1 MGAAYY
7 IVLDREIAGLDPFV
21 NGKAI
26 ARESERLAQVTQNLG
41 LRDVNE
47 FVSADPDELMSIAE
61 ELGVELPNE
70 PPAETWFAPEEG
82 LNWTSQLESHLIDNP
97 QDVGNASAVLEDLAE
112 YRNLLIAAQTHA
124 ARWHFAVDY

>member
-26 ARESERLAQVTQNLG
+26 ARESERLAQVTQQLG

-47 FVSADPDELMSIAE
+47 FVSADPDELLAIAE
-61 ELGVELPNE
+61 ELGVELPHA
-70 PPAETWFAPEEG
+70 PPPEAWFAPEEG
-82 LNWTSQLESHLIDNP
+82 LSWIARLQSHLVDNP
-97 QDVGNASAVLEDLAE
+97 HDVGDASAVVEDLAE
-112 YRNLLIAAQTHA
+112 YRLVLTAAKTHA
-124 ARWHFAVDY
+124 AQWHFAVDY